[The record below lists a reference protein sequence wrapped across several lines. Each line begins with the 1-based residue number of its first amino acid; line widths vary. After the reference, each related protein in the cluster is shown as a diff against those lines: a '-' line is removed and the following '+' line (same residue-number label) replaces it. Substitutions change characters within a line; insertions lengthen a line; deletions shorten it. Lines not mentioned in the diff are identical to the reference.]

1 MPNPYDADSAGLA
14 QRQRHIITMPLHQ
27 PNPALQPALIGGQEQ
42 PVTLT
47 IEERFRRFHAANPH
61 IFLALRDMALAQAR
75 AGAHRISPKL
85 LVEQLRAS
93 GVTSTGE
100 EFVVDNRFTSRYAR
114 LLASIPELSG
124 RIPMKRLQA
133 E

>member
-1 MPNPYDADSAGLA
+1 MPNPYDDNTAGIA
-14 QRQRHIITMPLHQ
+14 RRQRHIVGMPLHQ
-27 PNPALQPALIGGQEQ
+27 PNPVLQPALLGGQEQ
-42 PVTLT
+42 AVELT

-61 IFLALRDMALAQAR
+61 IYLALRDMALAQAR
-75 AGAHRISPKL
+75 TGARRISPKL

-100 EFVVDNRFTSRYAR
+100 EFVMDNRFTSRYAR
-114 LLASIPELSG
+114 LLALIPELAG
-124 RIPMKRLQA
+124 LIPMKRLQA